1 MPRFFFNT
9 HVAGDVIPDDE
20 GEELRDAD
28 HAWQVAKAMIL
39 ELLEEEGATPELL
52 KALIV
57 VTDSDGDTVLEFPFS
72 EALIE
77 EERIP
82 PTRH

>member
-1 MPRFFFNT
+1 MPRYFFNT

-28 HAWQVAKAMIL
+28 HAWEVAKAMIL
-39 ELLEEEGATPELL
+39 ELLEEEGETPESL
-52 KALIV
+52 KALLV
-57 VTDSDGDTVLEFPFS
+57 VTDAEGDTVLEFPFS
-72 EALIE
+72 EALLDE
-77 EERIP
+77 DRIS